1 MAGLR
6 DRASDSEHMEFHVE
20 VIRTPRRGN
29 NGRAG
34 EEGGRSVCCVGNFD
48 FVNLS
53 PKVQYQ
59 SFVLR
64 QRVVGGG
71 GGDLSSAFVGL

>member
-6 DRASDSEHMEFHVE
+6 DRPSDSEHMEFHVE

-59 SFVLR
+59 SFVLPK
-64 QRVVGGG
+64 GGG
-71 GGDLSSAFVGL
+71 WMEEVTYPVHL